1 MREEEG
7 DPDERA
13 RRVGGGAGKRDA
25 SEQRRQV
32 GPGAQGER
40 ATRGGERELTWE
52 RGAGRAGLC
61 ARVSF
66 ARRLFWAGLGERER
80 EEEVDRA
87 AGPQEKEWAAGKGE
101 VGCGFGLLGW
111 AGVLGFLS
119 YSISVL
125 FSIPNSNKLNPNE
138 SKFEFEFTQA
148 LKQFKPMLQ
157 HDATTKFK
165 LMIKF

>member
-13 RRVGGGAGKRDA
+13 RRVGGGAGKRGA

-61 ARVSF
+61 ARVSW
-66 ARRLFWAGLGERER
+66 ARRLFWAGSGGDSLGKKGERGGG
-80 EEEVDRA
+80 
-87 AGPQEKEWAAGKGE
+87 GPGCWAAGKGE
-101 VGCGFGLLGW
+101 VGCGFGL
-111 AGVLGFLS
+111 GFWVFFPIPSSL
-119 YSISVL
+119 L
-125 FSIPNSNKLNPNE
+125 FLIQT
-138 SKFEFEFTQA
+138 KFEFKFKFE
-148 LKQFKPMLQ
+148 FKP
-157 HDATTKFK
+157 HS
-165 LMIKF
+165 IN